1 MKDLIK
7 RKLDNYTDK
16 ILDKEEISN
25 EEAMILLNMLSKMEQ
40 DEEKIKFEKEK
51 LQTKEM
57 MKQIHDML

>member
-7 RKLDNYTDK
+7 KKLDHFTDK
-16 ILDKEEISN
+16 ILNKEEISN
-25 EEAMILLNMLSKMEQ
+25 EEAMFLLSMLSKIEQ
-40 DEEKIKFEKEK
+40 DEEKIEFEKEK